1 MEQKYGK
8 LKIFFG
14 YCAGVGKTY
23 AMLNEAQQ
31 KSVHGVDVVIGY
43 IEPHDRKET
52 TDLMYGLEQIEKKKI
67 IYKNRVFYEFN
78 LDTAL
83 KRHPELILVDELA
96 HTNVHGSRHKKRYS
110 DIEELLR
117 AGIDVYTTVN
127 VQHLESLYDIV
138 ESITRIK
145 VNERIPDHIFD
156 DADDVKLVDIE
167 IDDLINR
174 LKEGKIYHQK
184 QAKQNKS
191 F

>member
-78 LDTAL
+78 LDAAL

-174 LKEGKIYHQK
+174 LKEGKIYR
-184 QAKQNKS
+184 S
-191 F
+191 